1 MEEQIEQAV
10 AYALSPTADQSLK
23 NQVGSWKSKVPL
35 AINFCDQVKVSPDGW
50 HLCLSL
56 FVRFPKSTPEARL
69 FALQVLEDV
78 MQNRFL
84 SLNKSQVI
92 QIQSTLME
100 FVKREYVIGEG
111 GGVDLGAEPLYLKNK
126 FAHTLTL
133 LFIQMYP
140 SDWHDFFDQFLELLQ
155 TNTVN
160 GSKTNIRTVDIF
172 LRILMSIDEEVANIV
187 VPRGKDQAHR
197 NTAIKDNMRA
207 GDIQKLTSTWY
218 EILSDYRARNPEIA
232 EMCLKVIGLYIAW
245 IDINLIVN
253 DAFITLLYELLT
265 DTKLRIAACECL
277 SEIVYKGMKPVEKLK
292 LIEFL
297 SLTNIMGSLEF
308 TEDIDFVEHVAK
320 LTNVLGVEL
329 CKIWEGADTET
340 KTVAYNQIELLL
352 PFLLKFLANEY
363 DDVSCAVFSF
373 VSALLTFFKKQKKQV
388 GSLTGPQLE
397 FLDSLLKVIVIKMK
411 YDDETDWEGAED
423 EEMEEAEFLEMRKNL
438 KAFFD
443 AIFNIDESLFTSY
456 VHTAVVNTLEKY
468 QMVENS
474 VDWRELELALHVL
487 LLYGEAFKGP
497 LVFVMKHN
505 NEIVAFT
512 PLGQMVSRMIQCNVS
527 TFQHPAIPLIFFENV
542 VRYYQFFEVQPD
554 CIPSIL
560 EAFVDSRGL
569 HNSILQIRTR
579 SWYLFY
585 RFVKLLKSRMG
596 PYVENVLTSI
606 QDLLVVQAD
615 LSSVDASEGAI
626 TRDQAMEGGFD
637 DQIYLFETVGTL
649 ITVESIPADR
659 QTEFAKIVISPLL
672 ADIERNL
679 TTELSEPKD
688 LNVLQLHH
696 LIMAVGSIGKGF
708 PEAPKNEAPNAQWV
722 VLLKQS
728 TEAILVV
735 LKALS
740 RFEIIRDAA
749 RFAFARLVNIL
760 GVEVLPYL
768 PELITGLLNECQVS
782 ELLDSLPFIGLLSYK
797 FNPSIY
803 DILNELIGPLIIK
816 VFFVLNQTPSGTDEA
831 VLLLN
836 LRKAYLSFILSL
848 LNGGMDAVFV
858 SDLNQPRLENIL
870 QSVVHYASDLV
881 DLPSARTAFSILL
894 KTVTLWGSPI
904 QTSTNNVDSGRSLPG
919 FEQFMYEHILRICF
933 EVPMKPAF
941 NITDGQSV
949 LVLNEIP
956 GIIRTM
962 YSQRGHELIDY
973 LRRVWLPQN
982 LADEF
987 VQALQQLDQKGFK
1000 TYFRTFVQRSKS

>member
-340 KTVAYNQIELLL
+340 KTIAYNQIELLL

-397 FLDSLLKVIVIKMK
+397 FLDSLLK
-411 YDDETDWEGAED
+411 
-423 EEMEEAEFLEMRKNL
+423 MRKNL

-474 VDWRELELALHVL
+474 VDWRELELALHV
-487 LLYGEAFKGP
+487 
-497 LVFVMKHN
+497 
-505 NEIVAFT
+505 
-512 PLGQMVSRMIQCNVS
+512 MIQCNVS

-606 QDLLVVQAD
+606 QDLLIVQAD

-881 DLPSARTAFSILL
+881 DLPSARTAFSILS
-894 KTVTLWGSPI
+894 KTVTLWGSLPI